1 MEAVEDSVGD
11 AVEDRL
17 LPLLAVPVG
26 LGEAEGL
33 EQDSLRMRL
42 ELVSATNTAP
52 DSQTSVEI
60 NFRDKFA
67 QAFSRENISVSY
79 SR

>member
-1 MEAVEDSVGD
+1 VQPEGGVVRVAEGVIEAVAEAVGE

-52 DSQTSVEI
+52 EEEE
-60 NFRDKFA
+60 
-67 QAFSRENISVSY
+67 QATPLGLL
-79 SR
+79 